1 MIRSPGAH
9 LTFVALAAALLLGG
23 CGSHSPGAAGQSV
36 SKTVAKKP
44 LSPADEFSRN
54 MVSAVAGNKPS
65 MVPVQVKFDLRERPD
80 VGQPAGVDLAIV
92 PMSASV
98 DRVSGK
104 VEGEDGLELIEGGE
118 IAATERPPE
127 GVPIRHAVKVLP
139 KREGIFTVRAVVTVE
154 AGGVSSTESYS
165 MPVIAGAG
173 APEHPGKPGAGAAAA
188 VTAAASARVRDAHSG
203 TQTSA
208 AAQ

>member
-1 MIRSPGAH
+1 MLA
-9 LTFVALAAALLLGG
+9 VLAAALLGG
-23 CGSHSPGAAGQSV
+23 CGSHSPEGGPGGRPAG
-36 SKTVAKKP
+36 KTLAKKP
-44 LSPADEFSRN
+44 PSPADEFSRN
-54 MVSAVAGNKPS
+54 MVSAVAANKPS
-65 MVPVQVKFDLRERPD
+65 MVPVQVKFDLRDRPD
-80 VGQPAGVDLAIV
+80 VGQPVNVDLAIV

-104 VEGEDGLELIEGGE
+104 VEGEEGLELIEGGE
-118 IAATERPPE
+118 IAATERPAE

-154 AGGVSSTESYS
+154 AAGVASTESYA

-173 APEHPGKPGAGAAAA
+173 AGENPGKAGSGPAAAI
-188 VTAAASARVRDAHSG
+188 TAAAPSRVSEAHPDARA
-203 TQTSA
+203 SA